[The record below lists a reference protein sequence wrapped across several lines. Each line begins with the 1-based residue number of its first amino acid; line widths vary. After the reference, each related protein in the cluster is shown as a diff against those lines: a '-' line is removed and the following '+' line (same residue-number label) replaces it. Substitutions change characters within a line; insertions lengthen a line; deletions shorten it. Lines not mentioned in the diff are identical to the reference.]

1 LTSPLRPAW
10 EAESGLRGRLYAL
23 GRRIVPLAW
32 RRAVR
37 RRVAPESL
45 LGIRKPVVAVATLPG
60 PAAGPP
66 GARADVVVLPV
77 ISWSYR
83 RQRPQQLAEALARR
97 GRRVFYGSVAGS
109 GEPPEAAAVA
119 PGVTLL
125 PIDGVRRE
133 DLADRPLDARAR
145 ERAEASIAA
154 ARERFE
160 IGRAVVLAQ
169 SPYWAPLSAALR
181 ARFGWPFVYDCL
193 DAHEG
198 FATNRPGLLSEAE
211 ADGSRE
217 ADLVVATSESLRRRL
232 SSPGRE
238 ARLLPNACDYALFA
252 GLPLP
257 PPLRAP
263 GASRPRGRL
272 VVGYVGAVD
281 AWFDFEL
288 LEAAARLRPEWSF
301 EIVGGLENAAS
312 TRPMPANVVFL
323 GERPHGEMP
332 AVRARFDVE
341 IIPFRLSPLTHATD
355 PVKLYEAAASGR
367 PVVAT
372 PLASLE
378 GFAQRG
384 LVRLAPT
391 TEAFVEAVEAAA
403 AEGPD
408 AAARRRA
415 FAAANTWD
423 DRAAALDGWIEP
435 LVVAAAASGRAT
447 QGSAP

>member
-1 LTSPLRPAW
+1 MTSPLRPAW

-37 RRVAPESL
+37 RRVAPETL
-45 LGIRKPVVAVATLPG
+45 LGIRKPSVAVATLPG

-66 GARADVVVLPV
+66 GARADVVLLPV

-109 GEPPEAAAVA
+109 CEPGEAAAVA
-119 PGVTLL
+119 TGVTLL

-133 DLADRPLDARAR
+133 DLADRPLDARAL

-160 IGRAVVLAQ
+160 IGPAVVLAQ

-181 ARFGWPFVYDCL
+181 RRFGWPFVYDCL

-198 FATNRPGLLSEAE
+198 FATNRPGFLPEAE
-211 ADGSRE
+211 AEGSRA

-232 SSPGRE
+232 TSPGRE

-252 GLPLP
+252 GLPP
-257 PPLRAP
+257 PRAS
-263 GASRPRGRL
+263 SRPGGRL

-288 LEAAARLRPEWSF
+288 LAAAARLRPDWSF

-312 TRPMPANVVFL
+312 TPAMPANVVFH

-332 AVRARFDVE
+332 AMRARFDVE

-372 PLASLE
+372 RLASLE

-384 LVRLAPT
+384 LARLADTP
-391 TEAFVEAVEAAA
+391 EQFVEAVEAAA

-435 LVVAAAASGRAT
+435 LVAAASGRAS
-447 QGSAP
+447 QRSAP